1 MVNISII
8 MPLYNAEIYLKE
20 TLISVL
26 KQTYQKF
33 ELICINDASTDN
45 TIKILYQFQNTDN
58 RIRIIE
64 NKERMGAA
72 ISRNIGIY
80 AAEGKYITF
89 LDGDDI
95 FDEIMLESAYKEA
108 EKNDVDVV
116 MYDYKHVLSDCIYEK
131 KIMYRSELFIEKY
144 CKIPFSITD
153 FEPIEYM
160 YWSTSPCNKLYKK
173 SFILSNKLEF
183 QTLSSSND
191 VYFVSMALL
200 LAPKIIMLEDRRVML
215 YARDHDTLTR
225 ISYDRDPMC
234 TYLAMKKVWEELA
247 KRELCERL
255 GDYYYCALFYY
266 LRLAILKSKSI
277 EKAKYFY
284 SFLQKNGIDDIDRIY
299 GEKHNDK
306 IIEKLI
312 NNFKQLDFESN
323 WYDIE
328 NILNYYLYKNGE
340 KIFSIFQSYMNQNK
354 QIAIWGV
361 GENGKSL
368 LRFLYIHNLK
378 NVEVI
383 DIDKNKQGNLVD
395 GFVIRNPED
404 ILQKIHV
411 VIASS
416 YDIYREIV
424 VECTNLAIDVFT
436 IGEIV
441 GMA

>member
-8 MPLYNAEIYLKE
+8 MPLYNAERYLKE

-33 ELICINDASTDN
+33 ELICINDASTDS
-45 TIKILYQFQNTDN
+45 TIKILHQFQNIDN

-72 ISRNIGIY
+72 ASRNTGIY
-80 AAEGKYITF
+80 AAKGKYITF

-95 FDEIMLESAYKEA
+95 FDEIMLESAYKET
-108 EKNDVDVV
+108 EKNDVDIV
-116 MYDYKHVLSDCIYEK
+116 MYEYKHVLSDCIYEK
-131 KIMYRSELFIEKY
+131 KIIHRSKLFIEKY
-144 CKIPFSITD
+144 CKVSFSITD

-160 YWSTSPCNKLYKK
+160 NWSTSSCNKLYKK

-183 QTLSSSND
+183 QTLASSND
-191 VYFVSMALL
+191 IYFVSMALL

-234 TYLAMKKVWEELA
+234 AYLALKKVWEEIA
-247 KRELCERL
+247 KRGLCERL
-255 GDYYYCALFYY
+255 CDYYYCELFYN
-266 LRLAILKSKSI
+266 LRNVILNSKSN
-277 EKAKYFY
+277 EKAKCFY

-299 GEKHNDK
+299 RGNHNDH

-312 NNFKQLDFESN
+312 DNFKRLSFESN
-323 WYDIE
+323 WYSSE
-328 NILNYYLYKNGE
+328 NILNYYLYKNSE
-340 KIFSIFQSYMNQNK
+340 KIFSVFQSYINQNK

-361 GENGKSL
+361 GENGKLL
-368 LRFLYIHNLK
+368 LRFLYIHNFK
-378 NVEVI
+378 NIEVI
-383 DIDKNKQGNLVD
+383 DIDKNKQGSSVD
-395 GFVIRNPED
+395 GFIIRSPED

-411 VIASS
+411 VVASS
-416 YDIYREIV
+416 YDIYRKIV
-424 VECTNLAIDVFT
+424 VEITNLDIKVFAIE
-436 IGEIV
+436 EIV